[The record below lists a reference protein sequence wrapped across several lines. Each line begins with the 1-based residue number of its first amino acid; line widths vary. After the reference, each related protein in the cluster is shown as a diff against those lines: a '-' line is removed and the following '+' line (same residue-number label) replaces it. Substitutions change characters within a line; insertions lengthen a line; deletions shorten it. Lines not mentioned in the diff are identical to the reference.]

1 MEIAKSK
8 TITIREFVPDD
19 AVAFTAACLESMGT
33 VGKWMA
39 WCHGEY
45 TNEEATAWISICA
58 REFEAGSSYDFG
70 IFRNSDSMLIG
81 SIAINQLDKANKIGN
96 IGYWVRET
104 QQNHGYALQAVEL
117 VKDFGFRQL
126 QLVRL
131 EIVVLTENAA
141 SIAVAE
147 KSGAEFECIAKSRLM
162 HEGRAR
168 AATIYSFTTV

>member
-1 MEIAKSK
+1 
-8 TITIREFVPDD
+8 
-19 AVAFTAACLESMGT
+19 
-33 VGKWMA
+33 
-39 WCHGEY
+39 
-45 TNEEATAWISICA
+45 
-58 REFEAGSSYDFG
+58 
-70 IFRNSDSMLIG
+70 MLIG

-104 QQNHGYALQAVEL
+104 QQNYGYALQAVEL
-117 VKDFGFRQL
+117 IKDYGFRQL

-168 AATIYSFTTV
+168 AAAIYSFTTV